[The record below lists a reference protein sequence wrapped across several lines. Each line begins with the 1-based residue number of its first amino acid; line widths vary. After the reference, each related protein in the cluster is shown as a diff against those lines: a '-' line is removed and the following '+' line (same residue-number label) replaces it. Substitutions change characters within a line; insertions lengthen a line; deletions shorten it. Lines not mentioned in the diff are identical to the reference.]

1 MRALAELSKL
11 ASKANKGQ
19 AKQAKIDSIVI
30 GGQKHTVVKATNGDI
45 IVNHP
50 GSKKTTFKKID
61 LTKKADVKTVAAG
74 VAAVKKWHK
83 THPAKG
89 K

>member
-1 MRALAELSKL
+1 LAGKVKQTG
-11 ASKANKGQ
+11 AK
-19 AKQAKIDSIVI
+19 KQAVSDSVTI
-30 GGQKHTVVKATNGDI
+30 GGQKHVVTRASNGDV

-50 GSKKTTFKKID
+50 NSKKTTFKKID

>member
-1 MRALAELSKL
+1 MAILLLIILAL
-11 ASKANKGQ
+11 
-19 AKQAKIDSIVI
+19 
-30 GGQKHTVVKATNGDI
+30 
-45 IVNHP
+45 
-50 GSKKTTFKKID
+50 KKTTFKKID

-83 THPAKG
+83 THPTKG

>member
-1 MRALAELSKL
+1 M
-11 ASKANKGQ
+11 ANKVNKGN
-19 AKQAKIDSIVI
+19 AKQAISDSITI
-30 GGQKHTVVKATNGDI
+30 GGQKHTIVRATNGDI
-45 IVNHP
+45 VVNHP

-83 THPAKG
+83 NHPAKG

>member
-1 MRALAELSKL
+1 MAKQVNRG
-11 ASKANKGQ
+11 N
-19 AKQAKIDSIVI
+19 AKQAKSDSIII

-45 IVNHP
+45 VVNHP

-83 THPAKG
+83 NHPAKG

>member
-1 MRALAELSKL
+1 M
-11 ASKANKGQ
+11 ASKVNKGQ
-19 AKQAKIDSIVI
+19 AKQAKTDSIII

-45 IVNHP
+45 VVNHP
-50 GSKKTTFKKID
+50 NSKKTTFKKID

-74 VAAVKKWHK
+74 IAAVKKYHK
-83 THPAKG
+83 THPTKG